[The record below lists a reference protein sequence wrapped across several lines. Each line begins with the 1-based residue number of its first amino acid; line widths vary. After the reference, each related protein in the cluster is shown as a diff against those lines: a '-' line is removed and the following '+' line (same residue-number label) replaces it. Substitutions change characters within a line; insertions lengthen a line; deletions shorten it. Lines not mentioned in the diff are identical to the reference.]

1 VMSSSG
7 SCLCTLA
14 SKTPAHAEAFEHV
27 HDPVLVAGARARV
40 ASLDTGGGVNHEWP
54 CHDNRLS

>member
-1 VMSSSG
+1 MSSSG

-14 SKTPAHAEAFEHV
+14 TPTPTADPEVSEHV

-40 ASLDTGGGVNHEWP
+40 ASLETGGGVDHEWP
-54 CHDNRLS
+54 GHENRLS